1 MGTVAVAGTITTT
14 ITEAITIDLS
24 VTTTTTTTTTKVMTI
39 VANVVAIVAATGNN
53 RCSAHTLAAAVVRAA
68 TRVVALDPVVALLL
82 TTDATA
88 PNELIGNAKALT
100 RKLVEMQAARDRPV
114 RLDHHPFRVKQL
126 LRCP

>member
-1 MGTVAVAGTITTT
+1 
-14 ITEAITIDLS
+14 
-24 VTTTTTTTTTKVMTI
+24 MTI

-68 TRVVALDPVVALLL
+68 TRVVALDPAVDPVVALLL